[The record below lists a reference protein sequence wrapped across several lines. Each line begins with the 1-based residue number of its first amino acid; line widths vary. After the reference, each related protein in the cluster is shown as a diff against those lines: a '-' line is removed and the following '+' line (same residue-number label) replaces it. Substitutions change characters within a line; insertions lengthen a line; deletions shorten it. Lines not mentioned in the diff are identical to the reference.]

1 MTSAYW
7 KAHGD
12 PPIVVGTAATTI
24 YMLGIILAIAR
35 VTGIVHDV
43 GSFGAV
49 IGTMALGFMVYIF
62 VNNTTRDNK
71 AERGKEYE
79 LREADSENISR
90 LTHIIEKC
98 AITLRKLNQHKETSK
113 ERPDM
118 AIQRLLGLIDNIST
132 NYEKYLS
139 LDGQKLVGIIR
150 DTVDEMMFNDQEGK
164 IHMDDAIKN
173 IVQLKQHVMDVD
185 DQELKRNRES
195 TMHGVPNQ

>member
-7 KAHGD
+7 RAHGD

-24 YMLGIILAIAR
+24 YMLGIILVIAR

-62 VNNTTRDNK
+62 VKTTTRDSK
-71 AERGKEYE
+71 AERGREYE

-90 LTHIIEKC
+90 LTRIIEQC
-98 AITLRKLNQHKETSK
+98 EISLLKLEQHKETSK
-113 ERPDM
+113 ER
-118 AIQRLLGLIDNIST
+118 LIMELQYVRDRTDIILT

-139 LDGQKLVGIIR
+139 PEGRKLVGIIK
-150 DTVDEMMFNDQEGK
+150 DIIDEMRFNG
-164 IHMDDAIKN
+164 HAGNTRTDDAIKN

-195 TMHGVPNQ
+195 TMHGTPDQ

>member
-1 MTSAYW
+1 MTSPYW
-7 KAHGD
+7 RAHGD

-62 VNNTTRDNK
+62 VNSTTRDNK
-71 AERGKEYE
+71 AERGREYE

-90 LTHIIEKC
+90 LTHIINQCE
-98 AITLRKLNQHKETSK
+98 ISLLKLEQHKETPR
-113 ERPDM
+113 ERSVMELQYVRGQTDD
-118 AIQRLLGLIDNIST
+118 IVK

-139 LDGQKLVGIIR
+139 PEGRKLVGIIK
-150 DTVDEMMFNDQEGK
+150 DIIDEMRFNG
-164 IHMDDAIKN
+164 HAGNTRMDDAIKN
-173 IVQLKQHVMDVD
+173 IVQLKQHVIDVD
-185 DQELKRNRES
+185 DHVLKSIRES
-195 TMHGVPNQ
+195 TMHGTPNQ